1 MNTHGWGV
9 VGVLAVLL
17 IALPIGAAYAYS
29 STVTSSGNSI
39 SGEAHSIDILDS
51 SGNPLT
57 ETFGIPAYV
66 QNGSALIEDYS
77 IMTTGPGTVS
87 VVCTMDQENENANA
101 AWVLIK
107 SMKITIMG
115 EEDDFGVIRTDTEH
129 PVVTT
134 GVPSKKFT
142 IDEIP
147 NATAESYVFSFE
159 IEIQYANV
167 DPAEAAAYSD
177 FAGSKIMFSFE
188 AA

>member
-87 VVCTMDQENENANA
+87 VVCTMEDSA

-107 SMKITIMG
+107 GMTITIMG
-115 EEDDFGVIRTDTEH
+115 EEDDFGVIRTDTVP